1 MHKRQISD
9 DFTYI
14 WKERRKRGR
23 EECRDGKWTKEE
35 MGERKEMKLTDTE
48 NRLVV
53 PRGRK

>member
-23 EECRDGKWTKEE
+23 EECRDGKWKKEE
-35 MGERKEMKLTDTE
+35 MGERKEKKLTDTE

-53 PRGRK
+53 PRSRK